1 MIRRRHVFHIGGYD
15 PIAPERQ
22 FERFRRSLSSFERTW
37 GVSSQTP
44 AITEISKVS
53 ASWDVEAWGP
63 NWKTQVTF
71 EMLRWDDLI
80 LHDSERGMWSRLG
93 HSGRALFDFVVT
105 GTFFRYVH
113 ANWRYAVFF
122 IFPYVCI
129 LLFGLGGAG
138 AAYGVVRL
146 AGLAGIYAAIAGIF
160 IAVPI
165 FIGLMSWL
173 GPRRRINHVL
183 DDAIF
188 SREFLYGQ
196 REEIEKRIDDF
207 AGRMVERARKADVDE
222 IVVVAHSL
230 GAALTMLAVAR
241 ALKQDP
247 QLASHGPTLCVLT
260 VGATVPKFSLHPKG
274 EEIRQATQ
282 RIAGELSIRW
292 VEYQARDDAISF
304 YRFDPV
310 TLKRVSRDYED
321 GRPEIRR
328 VQIHSM
334 MDPASFRRHRF
345 HFMRMHYQFLMGNDR
360 RSPYDYC
367 MIVCGPLAF
376 DNITSPTGGLGRFR
390 DDGSLKSRLA
400 V

>member
-15 PIAPERQ
+15 PIDPERQ
-22 FERFRRSLSSFERTW
+22 FERFRRSLSSFARTW
-37 GVSSQTP
+37 SVSSQTP
-44 AITEISKVS
+44 AITDISKVS

-63 NWKTQVTF
+63 NWNTQITF

-80 LHDSERGMWSRLG
+80 LHDSEREMWSRLG
-93 HSGRALFDFVVT
+93 QSARALFDFVVT
-105 GTFFRYVH
+105 GTFFRYIH
-113 ANWRYAVFF
+113 ANWKYAIFF
-122 IFPYVCI
+122 IFPYLCI
-129 LLFGLGGAG
+129 ALFGLASAG
-138 AAYGVVRL
+138 AAYVVIRL
-146 AGLAGIYAAIAGIF
+146 VGLAGMYAAISGIF
-160 IAVPI
+160 ISAPI
-165 FIGLMSWL
+165 FVALMHWL
-173 GPRRRINHVL
+173 GPRRSINHVL

-196 REEIEKRIDDF
+196 RPGIEKRIDDF
-207 AGRMVERARKADVDE
+207 AGKIVERARQADVDE
-222 IVVVAHSL
+222 ILVIGHSL

-241 ALKQDP
+241 GLKQDP
-247 QLASHGPTLCVLT
+247 QLAKHGPTLCVLT
-260 VGATVPKFSLHPKG
+260 VGATVPKFALHPKG

-282 RIAGELSIRW
+282 KIAGEWSIRW

-310 TLKRVSRDYED
+310 TLKRVSRDHRD
-321 GRPEIRR
+321 GRPDIRR

-334 MDPASFRRHRF
+334 MDPVSFRRHRF

-376 DNITSPTGGLGRFR
+376 DDITSLSGGLGRFR
-390 DDGSLKSRLA
+390 DDGSLIRQLA
-400 V
+400 T